1 MAATLPMFITV
12 EACRTAFSSAL
23 STLMA
28 NNIESRPEII
38 EHNNVYGRRFSKI
51 FVLLYRLWAVPYFLG
66 YKMEISPSKTIPKI

>member
-1 MAATLPMFITV
+1 MAVTLPMFITV

-38 EHNNVYGRRFSKI
+38 KHNNVYARRFSLKI
-51 FVLLYRLWAVPYFLG
+51 CIAGQIKGYTLLLL
-66 YKMEISPSKTIPKI
+66 I